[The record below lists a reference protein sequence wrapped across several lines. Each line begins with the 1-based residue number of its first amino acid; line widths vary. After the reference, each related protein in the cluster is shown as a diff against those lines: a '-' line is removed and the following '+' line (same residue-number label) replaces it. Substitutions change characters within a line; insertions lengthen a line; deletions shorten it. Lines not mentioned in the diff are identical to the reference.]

1 MPILDDN
8 AISLLL
14 QNHPE
19 LLGKKIGLVFFN
31 LPTNSMRAELCESIS
46 RRTGTYNLILFNTDY
61 PTDSHTEE
69 QIIRKSHETHD
80 ISGFIIWPSTNF
92 DQHAGEYLTSKNI
105 PFILIPHVSDI
116 YQGKYNE
123 VCTPID
129 ATSLAIQH
137 MVDQGATRIGFII
150 GEKTYN
156 TIYVQQRYISYRNV
170 LLENNLNVFEPVC
183 LPDRPE
189 ESNFQSYD
197 EDIINSIKRFDGV
210 FAATDFL
217 MGLLYKRCIDSGM
230 KIPED
235 FLLSSIDNTTLAQC
249 LDITSIEQN
258 FPKIALSAVDLIVS
272 LILKQNTET
281 TQITIP
287 SKLVIRSSTC
297 GASLKNNL

>member
-46 RRTGTYNLILFNTDY
+46 RRTGSYNLILFNTDY
-61 PTDSHTEE
+61 PTDSHSEE
-69 QIIRKSHETHD
+69 EIIRKAHETHD

-92 DQHAGEYLTSKNI
+92 DQHAGEYLEKKGI

-116 YQGKYNE
+116 YQGRYNE

-137 MVDQGATRIGFII
+137 MVDQGATKIGFII

-183 LPDRPE
+183 LPDKPE
-189 ESNFQSYD
+189 EEAFLKYD
-197 EDIINSIKRFDGV
+197 ADIIRNLNRFDGV

-217 MGLLYKRCIDSGM
+217 MGLLYKRCIDSGL
-230 KIPED
+230 KIPKD

-249 LDITSIEQN
+249 LDVTSIEQN
-258 FPKIALSAVDLIVS
+258 FPKIALRAVDLLVS
-272 LILKQNTET
+272 LIINNNKER
-281 TQITIP
+281 TQICIP
-287 SKLVIRSSTC
+287 SNLVVRSSTQ
-297 GASLKNNL
+297 ARSK